1 MLENL
6 VFVISIGE
14 VGFREW
20 QALLQTLLD
29 QIINCLERNWFSIY
43 NGIDDVCFGV
53 FMSKLW
59 QLKLALEIKQKIDT
73 ASLLVF
79 TFELDIEQYEA

>member
-1 MLENL
+1 L

-53 FMSKLW
+53 FMSRLW
-59 QLKLALEIKQKIDT
+59 Q
-73 ASLLVF
+73 V
-79 TFELDIEQYEA
+79 